1 MPLYSYKCNK
11 CDKII
16 NKVHGINE
24 TLECCVDC
32 SGPVNKLVNTF
43 RTVEKDN
50 KKLESKNRIEQYI
63 KDSKQGLA
71 EEIKEARK
79 SKK

>member
-1 MPLYSYKCNK
+1 MPLYSYKCTK

-24 TLECCVDC
+24 TLEICVDC
-32 SGPVNKLVNTF
+32 NGPVNKLVNTF

-50 KKLESKNRIEQYI
+50 KKIESKNRIDKYI
-63 KDSKQGLA
+63 KDSKQELA
-71 EEIKEARK
+71 KEIKEARK